1 MLIFNPW
8 RNFRNPLFVEGVRGS
23 SALSLGSLPF
33 VFLFVVNVAATRLT
47 TLLVLLTT
55 LPLLV
60 LLAALTLLL
69 TTLALLVL
77 LAALALL
84 ALALRFLVVHYLAS
98 FFSFPIGC

>member
-1 MLIFNPW
+1 MKCSYIT
-8 RNFRNPLFVEGVRGS
+8 FRETSGPPLRRGGSGS

-33 VFLFVVNVAATRLT
+33 VLLFVIHVTAGLT

-69 TTLALLVL
+69 TALALLVL
-77 LAALALL
+77 LAALAVL
-84 ALALRFLVVHYLAS
+84 ALALLALLFLVVHY
-98 FFSFPIGC
+98 